1 MRACAHAAAAIARHG
16 LRGLSITALPAD
28 PLGRP

>member
-16 LRGLSITALPAD
+16 LRGCRSRRCRRIPWV
-28 PLGRP
+28 GR

>member
-1 MRACAHAAAAIARHG
+1 MRACAHAAAAIARQG
-16 LRGLSITALPAD
+16 QQELSVTALPAD